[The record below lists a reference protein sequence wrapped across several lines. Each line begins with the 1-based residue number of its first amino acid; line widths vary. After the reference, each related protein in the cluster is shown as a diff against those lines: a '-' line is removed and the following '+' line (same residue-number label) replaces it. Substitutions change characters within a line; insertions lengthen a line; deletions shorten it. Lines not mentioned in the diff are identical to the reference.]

1 MNVVTHFFIVNPY
14 PKPTVASR
22 IAAFR
27 TKLAEVPVSKLTAA
41 AFISGVVGS
50 LTLGILPD
58 LFAAHLNR
66 STATAYERAEPGV
79 PKISKILPGGER
91 VISVD
96 AVEGVMA
103 FLHLESGDG
112 VYLTSR
118 EAVAK
123 TEGFPG
129 SVPPGGKLSGQLPA
143 ALVAITPENPLR
155 IYNGSNEKAEVYI
168 SVTTTN
174 L

>member
-1 MNVVTHFFIVNPY
+1 MTVVTHIFIVNPY
-14 PKPTVASR
+14 PIPPAASR

-27 TKLAEVPVSKLTAA
+27 LKLAKAPVSKLTAV
-41 AFISGVVGS
+41 AFVSGVVGS

-58 LFAAHLNR
+58 IFEAHLKR
-66 STATAYERAEPGV
+66 TSATAYERAEPGL
-79 PKISKILPGGER
+79 PKVSKILPGGER

-96 AVEGVMA
+96 AESAVMA

-118 EAVAK
+118 EAVKK
-123 TEGFPG
+123 TDDYPG
-129 SVPPGGKLSGQLPA
+129 SIPSGGRLSGQLPA
-143 ALVAITPENPLR
+143 ALVAITPDTPLR

-168 SVTTTN
+168 SVTEAN
-174 L
+174 P